1 LRLNFNT
8 FAAKDQSIMRK
19 LLAFI
24 TIATL
29 FSSCAVNSDL
39 MFKTPRDYEFD
50 QPGVVS
56 DNNYKLSPNDI
67 ITFYLYTNDGF
78 MIIDLQSMGGYGS
91 SKGVNTRI
99 NTNLEVRYLIED
111 DGYVKIPSLREV
123 KLGGLTIDEAES
135 FLEQEYSKDY
145 INPFVILRVLNRRV
159 IVSTGA
165 GGKSMVVELSNSN
178 TRLIEALSLAG
189 GIVDRGKAKEI
200 KLIRETDGKIEVYKF
215 DLSKIEG
222 IESANMVVQAN
233 DIIYVEPAKQIAS
246 EVLKD
251 LLPVLT
257 IFTSLVAAYAL
268 IIAIGN

>member
-1 LRLNFNT
+1 
-8 FAAKDQSIMRK
+8 MRK

-24 TIATL
+24 FIATL

-39 MFKTPRDYEFD
+39 MFRTPKDYQFD
-50 QPGVVS
+50 QPEVVS

-78 MIIDLQSMGGYGS
+78 MIIDLQSMGGYGA
-91 SKGVNTRI
+91 KGGNTRI
-99 NTNLEVRYLIED
+99 NTNFEVKYLIED

-165 GGKSMVVELSNSN
+165 GGKSMVVELNNAN
-178 TRLIEALSLAG
+178 TRLIEALALAG

-200 KLIRETDGKIEVYKF
+200 KLIRETDGKVEVYKF

-222 IESANMVVQAN
+222 IEGANMVVQAN
-233 DIIYVEPAKQIAS
+233 DIIYVEPTKQIAS
-246 EVLKD
+246 ELLKD